1 MKYVIWFLVAAL
13 LIAHQDSWFW
23 TSPEVVF
30 GFIPIGLF
38 YHACISLAAGFTWWL
53 ATLFM
58 WPKELEGGV
67 QADSVSPV
75 SASAMPS
82 SAAAGSIKEND

>member
-38 YHACISLAAGFTWWL
+38 YHACISIAASVVWLLACTIA
-53 ATLFM
+53 
-58 WPKELEGGV
+58 WPKEIEDVEGFGRYEV
-67 QADSVSPV
+67 E
-75 SASAMPS
+75 
-82 SAAAGSIKEND
+82 GEGE